1 MRVARRQSSST
12 IEDVANADLVDGQ
25 VFPRSVSEAFGT
37 GPPNFDYEAA
47 AFAVELHHQVIDA
60 VRQTSAEMGE
70 RADESALPESRHK
83 AGLEGTHH
91 SLAVFGHG
99 ARNCPSCRIKSK
111 ESSVQ
116 LGA

>member
-1 MRVARRQSSST
+1 MLTALPAATARHPPVR
-12 IEDVANADLVDGQ
+12 
-25 VFPRSVSEAFGT
+25 GT
-37 GPPNFDYEAA
+37 LEPLLPNFDYEAA
-47 AFAVELHHQVIDA
+47 AFAVELHHQVIDT